1 MGSTQMNFY
10 DETAA
15 IEGLAD
21 FTVRGGITM
30 FNALKYIY
38 SLTERDFYNINVKD
52 VFRVMLNNVE
62 NADSLRALGLKMSP
76 EATAAMQGDAYN
88 AVLPIMVYSLAVRLP
103 TLRSAGTAETAPTDD
118 QIYRIYQAVI
128 KKGADNTGNIVTETF
143 LESKYLIRKGKKL
156 PAFTADW
163 YKHYIFGNVPAL
175 SEITNRNI
183 FLWGIADIFFS
194 MYYACFEDALYDKL
208 GDFADDLE

>member
-1 MGSTQMNFY
+1 MLFY
-10 DETAA
+10 DENAA
-15 IEGLAD
+15 VEGLAD
-21 FTVRGGITM
+21 FTVKGGITM

-52 VFRVMLNNVE
+52 VFRVILNNIE
-62 NADSLRALGLKMSP
+62 SADSLRSLGLKMTP
-76 EATAAMQGDAYN
+76 ESTEAMKSDAYN
-88 AVLPIMVYSLAVRLP
+88 AVLPIMVYALAVRLP
-103 TLRSAGTAETAPTDD
+103 TLKNAAPEKDAPTDD

-128 KKGADNTGNIVTETF
+128 KKGGENTGNIVTETF

-163 YKHYIFGNVPAL
+163 YKSYIFRQVPAL
-175 SEITNRNI
+175 SDINNRNI

-194 MYYACFEDALYDKL
+194 MFYACFEEALFDKL
-208 GDFADDLE
+208 NDYIAESEMR

>member
-1 MGSTQMNFY
+1 MQFY

-15 IEGLAD
+15 VEGLAD
-21 FTVRGGITM
+21 FTVKGGITM

-52 VFRVMLNNVE
+52 VFRVILNNIE
-62 NADSLRALGLKMSP
+62 SADSLRALGLKMTP
-76 EATAAMQGDAYN
+76 ESTEAMKSDAYN
-88 AVLPIMVYSLAVRLP
+88 AVLPVMVYALAVRLP
-103 TLRSAGTAETAPTDD
+103 VLKNAAAEKDAPTDD

-128 KKGADNTGNIVTETF
+128 KKGGENTGNIVTETF

-163 YKHYIFGNVPAL
+163 YKSYIFSQVPAL
-175 SEITNRNI
+175 SDINNRNI

-194 MYYACFEDALYDKL
+194 MYYACFEEALFDKL
-208 GDFADDLE
+208 NDYIAESEMR

>member
-1 MGSTQMNFY
+1 MLFY

-15 IEGLAD
+15 VEGLAD
-21 FTVRGGITM
+21 FTVKGGITM

-52 VFRVMLNNVE
+52 VFRVILNNIE
-62 NADSLRALGLKMSP
+62 SADTLRALGLKMTP
-76 EATAAMQGDAYN
+76 ESTEAMKNDAYN
-88 AVLPIMVYSLAVRLP
+88 AVLPIMVYALAVRLP
-103 TLRSAGTAETAPTDD
+103 ALKNAAAEKDAPTDD
-118 QIYRIYQAVI
+118 QIYRIYQAVM
-128 KKGADNTGNIVTETF
+128 KKGAENTGNIVTETF

-163 YKHYIFGNVPAL
+163 YKSYIFRQVPAL
-175 SEITNRNI
+175 SDINNRNI

-194 MYYACFEDALYDKL
+194 MYYACFEEALFDKL
-208 GDFADDLE
+208 NDYIAESEMR

>member
-1 MGSTQMNFY
+1 MQFY
-10 DETAA
+10 DENAA

-52 VFRVMLNNVE
+52 IFRVILNNVE

-76 EATAAMQGDAYN
+76 EATAPMQNDAYN

-118 QIYRIYQAVI
+118 QIYRIYQAVM
-128 KKGADNTGNIVTETF
+128 KKGADNVGNVVTETF

-163 YKHYIFGNVPAL
+163 YKHYIFANVPAL
-175 SEITNRNI
+175 AEISNRNI

-194 MYYACFEDALYDKL
+194 MYYACFEDALYEKL
-208 GDFADDLE
+208 GDFADDIE

>member
-1 MGSTQMNFY
+1 MQFY

-15 IEGLAD
+15 IDGLAD

-52 VFRVMLNNVE
+52 VFRVILNNIE
-62 NADSLRALGLKMSP
+62 SADSLRSLGLKMTP
-76 EATAAMQGDAYN
+76 DVTAAMKSDAYS

-103 TLRSAGTAETAPTDD
+103 TLKNADTGDAAPTDD
-118 QIYRIYQAVI
+118 QIYRIYQAVL

-156 PAFTADW
+156 PPFTADW
-163 YKHYIFGNVPAL
+163 YKQYIFAKVPAL
-175 SEITNRNI
+175 SDINNRNI

-194 MYYACFEDALYDKL
+194 MYYACFEEALYEKL
-208 GDFADDLE
+208 GDFVADVE